1 MIHSG
6 EAALQNQTHRPCLL
20 PANYWQSLGGKQ
32 RATAQEPSPQGKAAR
47 MSNRWLCKWLHP
59 ISTSII
65 CTPLRS
71 VYETVPGTGSCI
83 GTQDLLLLFSDQY
96 IACPLHVP
104 CKSTVRSRLPTPLA
118 AFHQPPQSTSH
129 SPEMALP
136 SLAHI

>member
-71 VYETVPGTGSCI
+71 LYETVPGTGSCI
-83 GTQDLLLLFSDQY
+83 GTYKTFSYSFQISILRALY
-96 IACPLHVP
+96 MCHV
-104 CKSTVRSRLPTPLA
+104 KVQSAA
-118 AFHQPPQSTSH
+118 AFPRH
-129 SPEMALP
+129 
-136 SLAHI
+136 